1 MDQLTLPCADCAAT
15 RVRLEDRGFHVHGCD
30 AAPDRP
36 GFCVISFELA
46 AALAADAAPAAS
58 AASAA
63 SVPTRR
69 GARGATAPA
78 PAGAPAAVPP
88 AGGVT
93 ATQARAAQA
102 IVNVFETGAV
112 LGLYGQVTLI
122 PGDTG
127 HLTFG
132 RSQTTLGS
140 GNLHELVRR
149 YCANPGARF
158 GTALQPWL
166 PRLESI
172 DLTLDDDLVFGNLLR
187 ASADDRVMR
196 EVQDLF
202 FDETYWR
209 PALRLAATAGI
220 RTPLGVA
227 VVYDSKVHGSWARIR
242 DQVDRDFGTLAQ
254 RGEAAWI
261 SAYVDARRAW
271 LAGGRADLR
280 PTVYRMDAF
289 RRLVDQNLWGLD
301 LPLVVRGLE
310 ISATTLAAAPP
321 GCYDGPA
328 PGTRSLAVQ
337 EPLQRGLD
345 VRLLQL
351 GLSRRGMDIRADGV
365 YGQASFKSVRAFQI
379 ARGLPATGV
388 AEVALIAELV

>member
-1 MDQLTLPCADCAAT
+1 MDQLTIPCIDCAAT
-15 RVRLEDRGFHVHGCD
+15 RTRLEDRGFRVHGCD
-30 AAPDRP
+30 PAPDRP
-36 GFCVISFELA
+36 DFCVISFEHA
-46 AALAADAAPAAS
+46 AAATVAAPAPATAPARAGRGGRAAAAPAA
-58 AASAA
+58 AAA
-63 SVPTRR
+63 VEP
-69 GARGATAPA
+69 
-78 PAGAPAAVPP
+78 PAAPPP
-88 AGGVT
+88 AGVT
-93 ATQARAAQA
+93 ASQARAAQA
-102 IVNVFETGAV
+102 IVNIFETGEV
-112 LGLYGQVTLI
+112 LGVYGQVTLI

-158 GTALQPWL
+158 GAALQPWL
-166 PRLESI
+166 PRLAAT
-172 DLTLDDDLVFGNLLR
+172 DLSLDTDLVFGNLLR

-209 PALRLAATAGI
+209 PALRLASSAGI
-220 RTPLGVA
+220 QTPLGVA
-227 VVYDSKVHGSWARIR
+227 VVYDSKVHGSWPRIR
-242 DQVDRDFGTLAQ
+242 DQVDQAFGTVVQ
-254 RGEAAWI
+254 RGETAWI

-271 LAGGRADLR
+271 LAGSHRADLR
-280 PTVYRMDAF
+280 ATVYRMDAF

-301 LPLVVRGLE
+301 LPLVVRGHE

-328 PGTRSLAVQ
+328 PGTRTLALQ
-337 EPLQRGLD
+337 EPLARGLD
-345 VRLLQL
+345 VRLMQL

-388 AEVALIAELV
+388 ADFALISELV